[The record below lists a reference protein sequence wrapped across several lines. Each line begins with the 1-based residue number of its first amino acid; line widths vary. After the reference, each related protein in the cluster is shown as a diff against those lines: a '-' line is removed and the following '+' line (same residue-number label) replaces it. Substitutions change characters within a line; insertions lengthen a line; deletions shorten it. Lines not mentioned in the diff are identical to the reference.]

1 MKKIKTEL
9 SGYVSGFLGMLGFS
23 LTLPATRIAVSELDP
38 VFVGLGRAVVAA
50 GLSIIVLLITR
61 QSFPSKRFGVAESRY
76 DFIISQ
82 TNQINQ
88 KAKS

>member
-50 GLSIIVLLITR
+50 GLSIIV
-61 QSFPSKRFGVAESRY
+61 
-76 DFIISQ
+76 
-82 TNQINQ
+82 
-88 KAKS
+88 